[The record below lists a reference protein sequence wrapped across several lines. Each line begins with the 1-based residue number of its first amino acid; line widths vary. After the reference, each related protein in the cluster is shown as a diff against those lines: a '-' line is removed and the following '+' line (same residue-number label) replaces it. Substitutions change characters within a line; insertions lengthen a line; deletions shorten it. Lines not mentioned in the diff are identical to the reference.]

1 MGMKNKKISETIL
14 KRSVL
19 KLITCKNQNVIKGGA
34 PGQDCSAIDAGDKY
48 ILTSTEC
55 ALTRER
61 LAPYFAVIRAV
72 NNIAVCGGNAIA
84 ASAAFIL
91 RDDFDEKSLKEITR
105 MVNEACGECGIQ
117 LSGGHTEQTENA
129 LHNMVTITV
138 IGLCRKDKLLS
149 IKEASAGMAVVAVNR
164 IAIEQ
169 TAYMVDEHRAELL
182 ERLPVSYVEQA
193 DCLYKQACI
202 VKEAQIAA
210 DSGAAAM
217 HDMAQKGIFA
227 ALWELAAG
235 SGCGLDIDMRAIP
248 IKQETVEF
256 CEIMGLNPYEEASAG
271 GLLVVTANPGK
282 LLEAYSAEHIPAVVI
297 GYLTSDNDKKLVN
310 GDEVRYLD
318 KP

>member
-34 PGQDCSAIDAGDKY
+34 LGQDCSAIDAGDKY

-129 LHNMVTITV
+129 LHDMVTITV
-138 IGLCRKDKLLS
+138 TGLCRKDKLLS

-248 IKQETVEF
+248 IKQETMEF

-282 LLEAYSAEHIPAVVI
+282 LLEAYSTEHIPAVVI
-297 GYLTSDNDKKLVN
+297 GILLQIMIKSL
-310 GDEVRYLD
+310 
-318 KP
+318 